1 MVGDEIKTANSSL
14 NDNPYL
20 QSVGACYFRG
30 RFLGRG
36 PACRKGYDIIQAPRG
51 VRDIHKGSY
60 TQSLKRVFTTTP
72 RRYDAV
78 HVLLVRWEDDDLG
91 TETEINDLD
100 KIFRET
106 YHYSTECRTIPTDDA
121 FNSLECT
128 VVNFRQKND
137 SPDNLLIFYYG
148 GHGVGHGAHNA
159 GNESI
164 WTA

>member
-1 MVGDEIKTANSSL
+1 MPVTFEDDFSEEA
-14 NDNPYL
+14 
-20 QSVGACYFRG
+20 Q
-30 RFLGRG
+30 
-36 PACRKGYDIIQAPRG
+36 PAAKVTTLSKPHVELETFTKDL
-51 VRDIHKGSY
+51 

-106 YHYSTECRTIPTDDA
+106 YHYSTECQTIPTDDA